1 MRCLKRSFHNT
12 VYLMKDYP
20 SYGDIILKKYI
31 VNDSTEEL
39 MERFSLLQKCNSEY
53 LLKYHRAQQVE
64 NELSV
69 KRML

>member
-31 VNDSTEEL
+31 VNGSTEEL